1 MRGQHAEE
9 VAGEDTQDADMEQVR
24 RQVHPLTIQHL
35 AGGGAPGVLAIVIA
49 QPAADQKH
57 RARNVRINVK
67 EEHIQ
72 EVHYCC
78 PPLEIFRYCGA
89 TAPAKR
95 RW

>member
-1 MRGQHAEE
+1 MTGDHT
-9 VAGEDTQDADMEQVR
+9 EDPDVEQVR
-24 RQVHPLTIQHL
+24 GQVHSFAIQHL
-35 AGGGAPGVLAIVIA
+35 AGARTPGVLAVVVT
-49 QPAADQKH
+49 QPAAYQEH
-57 RARNVRINVK
+57 STRNVRINIE

-78 PPLEIFRYCGA
+78 PPLEIFKYCGA